1 MASNTGTTAGLL
13 SKTDYDAFNTKLGTT
28 TSFAGDVSGTYNSTI
43 VQKIQ
48 GKAITAGSVSGQMMI
63 YNGTAWNNA
72 VMSGDA
78 TMDYAGALT
87 LAKVPVAKGGTNATT
102 FGNNRIIASNG
113 TGTALQNFTCSLNQ
127 VISFDASGNATCAA
141 ISSLGGFIVNGGN
154 ATGADISIGTTDN
167 KAFSFM
173 ANNTIAMT
181 ISQGGKVGIG
191 VANPAQALEV
201 NGNVKVN
208 NTITTAST
216 ELVLEQTGD
225 ASGTTRLRMRN
236 RTGSNGAIFE
246 NAAVDLVDFG
256 FVPSTGSGNQSNLR
270 LEHRSAKLL
279 NSSNTAGEFQ
289 FINTGASATLGW
301 FASGPS
307 ATIINTGSVGIGIS
321 IPSSALDISGA
332 MTAEGMSSAPSV
344 SPSNTGRIYYDF
356 SANKFKVSQN
366 GAAYVDLVASGGITS
381 LGGQTGATQTLA
393 ISVDN
398 SVALPTITSAT
409 NAHTW
414 KIPMASNTG
423 TTAGLLNKTDYDS
436 FVAKLGTSTVFAG
449 DVSGTYNATSVDK
462 IKGKAITAGSVSGQ
476 MMIYNGTAWNNAVM
490 SGDATMDYAGAL
502 TLAKVPVS
510 KGGTNATSFGNNRII
525 ASNSTGT
532 TLQDFTCSLNQ
543 VISFDASGNSVC
555 ANVSSLI
562 TAIVN
567 GGNTTGADI
576 SIGTNDNKALAFKV
590 NNTTA
595 VTISQS
601 GNIGVGTNAPRT
613 ALDVSGAIV
622 SRPALSVAAGTVDFA
637 SNNLSYTSQNCRA
650 FALYNLKDGG
660 SYTLAVF
667 GTTSALCS
675 FTAYSDAGSTALT
688 LKLPPDHTWTL
699 EGKSTVYT
707 FVVLGTTVIASWI
720 PGY

>member
-1 MASNTGTTAGLL
+1 
-13 SKTDYDAFNTKLGTT
+13 
-28 TSFAGDVSGTYNSTI
+28 
-43 VQKIQ
+43 
-48 GKAITAGSVSGQMMI
+48 
-63 YNGTAWNNA
+63 
-72 VMSGDA
+72 
-78 TMDYAGALT
+78 
-87 LAKVPVAKGGTNATT
+87 
-102 FGNNRIIASNG
+102 
-113 TGTALQNFTCSLNQ
+113 
-127 VISFDASGNATCAA
+127 
-141 ISSLGGFIVNGGN
+141 
-154 ATGADISIGTTDN
+154 
-167 KAFSFM
+167 
-173 ANNTIAMT
+173 
-181 ISQGGKVGIG
+181 
-191 VANPAQALEV
+191 
-201 NGNVKVN
+201 
-208 NTITTAST
+208 
-216 ELVLEQTGD
+216 
-225 ASGTTRLRMRN
+225 MRN

-246 NAAVDLVDFG
+246 NSAVDLVDFG